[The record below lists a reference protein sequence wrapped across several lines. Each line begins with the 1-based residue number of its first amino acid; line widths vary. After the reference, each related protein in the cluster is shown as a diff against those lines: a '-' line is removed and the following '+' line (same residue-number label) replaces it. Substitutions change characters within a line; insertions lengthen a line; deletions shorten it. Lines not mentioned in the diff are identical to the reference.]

1 MAMTDR
7 PVSAVLTDIVQHLQA
22 IVNAEFR
29 LARTEVR
36 QELAAARTASL
47 LLGAAALGGLLAVF
61 FILLAAVYALAIVM
75 PAWAAALCVAFVVS
89 VVVTLTMTAGLKR
102 FRRVRGAPA
111 TISTMQEN
119 VEWAKQQ
126 IR

>member
-1 MAMTDR
+1 MAISDR

-47 LLGAAALGGLLAVF
+47 LVGAAALGGLLAVF
-61 FILLAAVYALAIVM
+61 FLLLAAVYALAIVI
-75 PAWAAALCVAFVVS
+75 PAWAAALCVAFAVS
-89 VVVTLTMTAGLKR
+89 VAVALTMAAGLKR
-102 FRRVRGAPA
+102 FKTVRGAPE
-111 TISTMQEN
+111 TVSTVQEN

-126 IR
+126 MR